1 MTYHRT
7 IHLSDTDSAGV
18 VYFAS
23 LLSICHEAYEKELQ
37 LIGIDLK
44 NLFLN
49 SETAIPITHAEIDF
63 YQPLFCGYNLR
74 LDTSINH
81 YSNTEFSVI
90 YYIFSESIPSRYSA
104 VAKTTHVSIDI
115 NSRQRVTLESSI
127 LRWLHKKHHV
137 INE

>member
-1 MTYHRT
+1 MSYYRT

-104 VAKTTHVSIDI
+104 VAKTTHVSINTNSRKRIDLAAPISNWLCKKSKDI
-115 NSRQRVTLESSI
+115 NR
-127 LRWLHKKHHV
+127 
-137 INE
+137 